1 MEQPVYAPVVN
12 SFTANPNYI
21 QPGQATTLSWA
32 VSNANSLTISPSVGS
47 VSNSGSYTLTP
58 GSTTTYTLLATNNSG
73 TVSASTTVT
82 VAPYI
87 TTYSTS
93 SGAGTGT
100 SESSIVTGGVS
111 GGNSPAANLW
121 LSYILLIGLL
131 AVAAG
136 VIVFLAIMKPATAQA
151 GRHAATRAAYLPST
165 AATMPATGAPHTT
178 PIAAGPLAKL
188 VSHDGEEIS
197 ISGGANSLGRN
208 DFQSLLT
215 PDKAALISRQHILV
229 DYENGRYY
237 IEDHNS
243 TNGTRLNGASIS
255 GKGKHSLE
263 NGDVIELADA
273 LTLTFNI

>member
-1 MEQPVYAPVVN
+1 
-12 SFTANPNYI
+12 
-21 QPGQATTLSWA
+21 
-32 VSNANSLTISPSVGS
+32 
-47 VSNSGSYTLTP
+47 
-58 GSTTTYTLLATNNSG
+58 
-73 TVSASTTVT
+73 
-82 VAPYI
+82 
-87 TTYSTS
+87 
-93 SGAGTGT
+93 
-100 SESSIVTGGVS
+100 
-111 GGNSPAANLW
+111 
-121 LSYILLIGLL
+121 
-131 AVAAG
+131 
-136 VIVFLAIMKPATAQA
+136 
-151 GRHAATRAAYLPST
+151 
-165 AATMPATGAPHTT
+165 MPATGAPHTT

>member
-1 MEQPVYAPVVN
+1 MYAPVVN

-215 PDKAALISRQHILV
+215 PDKAALISRQHIQV

-237 IEDHNS
+237 IEDRNS
-243 TNGTRLNGASIS
+243 TNGTRLNGAVIG

-263 NGDVIELADA
+263 SGDVIELADA